1 MDRRRE
7 REIGRSGIER
17 RIDRRKNLKS
27 KGIREGWIELPSLG
41 GRSPSPAQVLLAWLR
56 SVSFFSFHPSAVIQN
71 ADLIRANLTPSSRS
85 CFGELNPSRRC
96 PPSFRLLSS
105 SSSCAS
111 PPENLPSRGENLKF
125 KRKWPSRVVVLV
137 VIVVVVVVVVVVLLL
152 RAIPLF

>member
-1 MDRRRE
+1 MGAGRRRE
-7 REIGRSGIER
+7 LIDESGKESEKQGNKGRV
-17 RIDRRKNLKS
+17 DRL
-27 KGIREGWIELPSLG
+27 ELPSLG
-41 GRSPSPAQVLLAWLR
+41 GRSLSLASFTRVALPFPSP
-56 SVSFFSFHPSAVIQN
+56 FSFHPSALAVIQN

-96 PPSFRLLSS
+96 PPSFRLL
-105 SSSCAS
+105 SSCAS

-137 VIVVVVVVVVVVLLL
+137 VIVVVVVVVVVLLL